1 MSDDAN
7 TRSHAARTC
16 VLSPWE
22 HVFASSLTGRILLLA
37 LGVILLWALF
47 AGETGASGPERSY
60 RVKPG
65 DTLWSIAERTFP
77 GDPREGV
84 WELRER
90 NDLGSAMIV
99 PGQVLVLPS

>member
-1 MSDDAN
+1 
-7 TRSHAARTC
+7 
-16 VLSPWE
+16 
-22 HVFASSLTGRILLLA
+22 VFALSFIGRIVLLA
-37 LGVILLWALF
+37 LAVLLLWALF
-47 AGETGASGPERSY
+47 AGESGAGGPERSY

-84 WELRER
+84 WELRQR
-90 NDLGSAMIV
+90 NGLDGTTIV

>member
-1 MSDDAN
+1 MFVPA
-7 TRSHAARTC
+7 
-16 VLSPWE
+16 LI
-22 HVFASSLTGRILLLA
+22 GRILLVALA
-37 LGVILLWALF
+37 VLVLWALF
-47 AGETGASGPERSY
+47 AGESGAGGPERSY

-65 DTLWSIAERTFP
+65 DTLWSIAEQSYA

-90 NDLGSAMIV
+90 NGLETTTIA

>member
-1 MSDDAN
+1 MFCQ
-7 TRSHAARTC
+7 TG
-16 VLSPWE
+16 E
-22 HVFASSLTGRILLLA
+22 HMFVPALIVRILLVALA
-37 LGVILLWALF
+37 VLLLWASF
-47 AGETGASGPERSY
+47 AGESGAGGPERSY

-84 WELRER
+84 WELRTR
-90 NDLGSAMIV
+90 NELDSATIV

>member
-1 MSDDAN
+1 MFVS
-7 TRSHAARTC
+7 TTVARI
-16 VLSPWE
+16 
-22 HVFASSLTGRILLLA
+22 ALLA
-37 LGVILLWALF
+37 LAVLLLWALF
-47 AGETGASGPERSY
+47 AGESGAGGPERSY

-90 NDLGSAMIV
+90 NGLDGTTIV
-99 PGQVLVLPS
+99 PGQVLVLPT